1 MLYFTI
7 KPLIT
12 SVHYFFLSFVG
23 FVYFLKVMAANDIQ
37 NKKRSKGRQCAAYG
51 CLNFFYN
58 NDGEKSGIHFFK
70 FPDKNPEKQ
79 KWCNAI
85 KRQDGKDGF
94 KVSNNTFISVA
105 DLDISTRWC
114 ILFTFPSFIYRK
126 NLFTARHG

>member
-1 MLYFTI
+1 
-7 KPLIT
+7 
-12 SVHYFFLSFVG
+12 
-23 FVYFLKVMAANDIQ
+23 MAANDIQ

-51 CLNFFYN
+51 YLNFFYN

-94 KVSNNTFISVA
+94 KVSNNTFICQDHFIES
-105 DLDISTRWC
+105 DI
-114 ILFTFPSFIYRK
+114 RK
-126 NLFTARHG
+126 NPNTWRLNKGVESMVITSSSETCDIPCSG